1 MDLELAGRRALVTAA
16 SKGLGQAVA
25 TRLTAEGAT
34 VLVSSS
40 DPVNL
45 AEAEATIISEAEVEG
60 DTVRTAVCDLSEPE
74 SIKDRLS
81 PAIQELGGLD
91 VLVTNHGGTTPMSF
105 EEASP
110 ADFDDAYASVLKSTV
125 CTIKTALPHIAD
137 GGGSITNLVSASAL
151 EPTAGTVLNNT
162 VRQGIYGLSKSLANE
177 YAGDGIRSNCV
188 APRSIRTDRMD
199 YKLDVMA
206 GREGIP
212 LSAAVDRRTEE
223 LPIGRLGSP
232 EEFARAVAFVASPA
246 ASYITG
252 AVLQVDGGWH
262 RYAF

>member
-1 MDLELAGRRALVTAA
+1 MTAA
-16 SKGLGQAVA
+16 SKGLGRAVA
-25 TRLTAEGAT
+25 TRLAAEGAT
-34 VLVSSS
+34 VLASSS
-40 DPVNL
+40 DPDNL
-45 AEAEATIISEAEVEG
+45 AEAEAAIVSEAEVE
-60 DTVRTAVCDLSEPE
+60 DDRIRTVVCDLSEPE
-74 SIKDRLS
+74 AIGDRLA
-81 PAIQELGGLD
+81 PAIEELGGLD
-91 VLVTNHGGTTPMSF
+91 ALVTNHGGTTPMSF
-105 EEASP
+105 DEATP
-110 ADFDDAYASVLKSTV
+110 ADFDDAYANVLKSAV
-125 CTIKTALPHIAD
+125 CTIKTALPHIAE

-177 YAGDGIRSNCV
+177 YSSVGIRSNCV
-188 APRSIRTDRMD
+188 APRSIRTERMD
-199 YKLDVMA
+199 YKLDVLA
-206 GREGIP
+206 EREGVP

-232 EEFARAVAFVASPA
+232 EEFARAVTFVASPA